1 MWSQIEKFLETYNF
15 ITNAN
20 VRALFGISAPTANWI
35 LAGLFKEGKPFKR
48 RGDRQLVYKE
58 E

>member
-1 MWSQIEKFLETYNF
+1 MWSQIEKFLGTYDF
-15 ITNAN
+15 ITN